1 MYRMSSNVR
10 ASDRKEF
17 FTSTKSGFTPRK
29 NTTINPVVHYAILLI
44 FILVGVTVIVKT
56 RSWLAIALT
65 VEVGAITMVLG
76 MILNKTKHTLQ
87 ATEFMNALF
96 SSVIGKDKKFVLIS
110 TVAGDVAYTNR
121 AFQTLYPAF
130 AKRANRKL
138 SELLEIA
145 KVDAAQIEHVT
156 KAVAEGTAT
165 TITLNAQCEAG
176 QSHQL
181 TLSIDGI
188 ERPHGFAII
197 TAV

>member
-1 MYRMSSNVR
+1 MTSNVR

-17 FTSTKSGFTPRK
+17 FAANKGGFTPRK
-29 NTTINPVVHYAILLI
+29 NTTVNPVVHYAILLI

-76 MILNKTKHTLQ
+76 MILNKTKQTLQ

-110 TVAGDVAYTNR
+110 TLAGDIAYTNR
-121 AFQTLYPAF
+121 AFQTLYPTF

-138 SELLEIA
+138 VELLEIA
-145 KVDAAQIEHVT
+145 KVDAAHIEQVT
-156 KAVAEGTAT
+156 KAVAESAAT
-165 TITLNAQCEAG
+165 TLPLHVQCEG
-176 QSHQL
+176 GESHQL
-181 TLSIDGI
+181 TLTIDGI
-188 ERPHGFAII
+188 ERPQGFAII
-197 TAV
+197 TAI